1 MSTRKAFEN
10 FMEGNIDNAYRFAYT
25 FVKNKPDA
33 EDVLSESVIKA
44 LKSLKTLKEEK
55 YIKSW
60 FYKIITNTAITHINR
75 SKKIINVD
83 FSQCG
88 EIPQNDRTDLEFFDI
103 LKDLSLQDRS
113 IIVLKILENMKFTE
127 IAEILKLNESTVKTR
142 YYKALKAL
150 KIELE
155 GEIYG

>member
-1 MSTRKAFEN
+1 MSTRKAFEK
-10 FMEGNIDNAYRFAYT
+10 FMENNIDNAYRFAYT

-33 EDVLSESVIKA
+33 EDILSESAVKA
-44 LKSLKTLKEEK
+44 LKAIKTLKDEK
-55 YIKSW
+55 YLKSW

-75 SKKIINVD
+75 GRKVVSVD
-83 FSQCG
+83 FSQCE
-88 EIPQNDRTDLEFFDI
+88 EISHNDETNFEFFDI
-103 LKDLSLQDRS
+103 LKNLTIQDRS
-113 IIVLKILENMKFTE
+113 IIVLKILENMKFCE

-150 KIELE
+150 KIDLE